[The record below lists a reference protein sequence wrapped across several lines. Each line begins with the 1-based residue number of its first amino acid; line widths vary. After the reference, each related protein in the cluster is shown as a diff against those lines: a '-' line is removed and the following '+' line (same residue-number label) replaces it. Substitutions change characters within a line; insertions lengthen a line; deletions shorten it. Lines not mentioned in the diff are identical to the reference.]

1 MTPPVH
7 VSDSRLLGHLFSTTA
22 MKAVWSDEATLKA
35 WLEVEAAL
43 ARVQAQLGVIPQ
55 AAGAAI
61 PGACEPRHH
70 DLCSLGARIAAASHP
85 LTPVIASIESV
96 AGEHAA
102 WVHFGATTQDIMDTG
117 TVLQMRDG
125 LGLVT
130 QTLTALRK
138 ACATQARR
146 WRDLPMAGRTH
157 GQHAVPVTLGL
168 KFALWAREAHEAM
181 TALASLQADL
191 PVQFAGA
198 AGTLAT
204 LGGNGTKVRSALVAE
219 LGLRDPGASRHT
231 SRAQFAGIVCQLA
244 IAATMCGKIA
254 NEIVNL
260 QRTEIGELAE
270 GAAPGAGGSS
280 TMPQKRNPM
289 LAQNVVALARLM
301 ASKPAAAIEA
311 TMHEHERDMAAWT
324 MEWAVIP
331 ESFVLTHAALEQTVR
346 LVENIVVDEARIAA
360 NLALTGGLIC
370 AEAIMMDLAAEM
382 GRNEA
387 HHAVK
392 DIIAAL
398 PGSGRTFAEA
408 LAGHPVIGRLR
419 SPQQIATLLDPA
431 NYTGES
437 AEVVDRIIAKL
448 G

>member
-7 VSDSRLLGHLFSTTA
+7 VSDSRLLGHLFSTPA
-22 MKAVWSDEATLKA
+22 MNAVWSDEATLNA
-35 WLEVEAAL
+35 WLDVEAAL
-43 ARVQAQLGVIPQ
+43 AGVQARLGVIPEGAGEAIADAC
-55 AAGAAI
+55 AA
-61 PGACEPRHH
+61 RHH
-70 DLCSLGARIAAASHP
+70 DLSSLGARIAAASHP
-85 LTPVIASIESV
+85 LTPVISSIERA

-117 TVLQMRDG
+117 TVLQMREG
-125 LGLVT
+125 LRLVT
-130 QTLTALRK
+130 KTLTALSK
-138 ACATQARR
+138 ACSARARR

-157 GQHAVPVTLGL
+157 GQHAVPITLGL
-168 KFALWAREAHEAM
+168 KFALWERQAHEAM

-191 PVQFAGA
+191 AVQFAGA

-204 LGGNGTKVRSALVAE
+204 LGKDAAKVRSALAAE
-219 LGLRDPGASRHT
+219 LYLCDPGRSWHT
-231 SRAQFAGIVCQLA
+231 SRGQFASIVCQLA
-244 IAATMCGKIA
+244 IAAATCGQIA
-254 NEIVNL
+254 NEIFNL

-289 LAQNVVALARLM
+289 VAQNVVALARLM
-301 ASKPAAAIEA
+301 AARPAAAIESM
-311 TMHEHERDMAAWT
+311 MHEHERDMAAWT

-331 ESFVLTHAALEQTVR
+331 EGFVLTHAALEQTVR
-346 LVENIVVDEARIAA
+346 LVENLVVDEARIAA
-360 NLALTGGLIC
+360 NLDMTGGLIC
-370 AEAIMMDLAAEM
+370 AEAVMIDLAADM

-392 DIIAAL
+392 DLIAAL
-398 PGSGRTFAEA
+398 PGSGHSFAQA
-408 LAGHPVIGRLR
+408 LSAHPVIGKLR
-419 SPQQIATLLDPA
+419 SPQQIAALLDPA

-437 AEVVDRIIAKL
+437 AEVVDRIIAEL